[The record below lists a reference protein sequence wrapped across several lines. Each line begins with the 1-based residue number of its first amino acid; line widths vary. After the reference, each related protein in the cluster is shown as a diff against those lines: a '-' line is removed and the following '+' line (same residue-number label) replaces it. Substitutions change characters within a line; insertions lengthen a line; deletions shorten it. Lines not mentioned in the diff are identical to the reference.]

1 MKGTTSLT
9 LPMLKAVCKVVT
21 VSYNRC
27 SKMIAINI
35 TASEFTDMSIMSNK
49 SGYGQLDVYIR
60 GNSAISK
67 KGVTDDMIAHPH
79 NGP

>member
-9 LPMLKAVCKVVT
+9 LPMLKAVCKVVI

-27 SKMIAINI
+27 SNMIAINI

-49 SGYGQLDVYIR
+49 SGYGQLDVYIH

>member
-1 MKGTTSLT
+1 
-9 LPMLKAVCKVVT
+9 
-21 VSYNRC
+21 
-27 SKMIAINI
+27 MIAINI